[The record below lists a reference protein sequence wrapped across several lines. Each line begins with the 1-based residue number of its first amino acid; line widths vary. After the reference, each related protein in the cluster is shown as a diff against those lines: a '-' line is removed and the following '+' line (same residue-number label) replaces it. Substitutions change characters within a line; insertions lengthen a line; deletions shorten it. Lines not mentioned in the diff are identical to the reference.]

1 MLLKPLA
8 FLYGAVSVTFT
19 SDLPIERAIACL
31 RKGTARSVLHS
42 LARESAAGKVT
53 EHKVSLQRVI
63 PLVGNSFKPF
73 FIGRFEAE
81 DGRTLLRGAFTMHW
95 MVKLFMSFWFGFCI
109 LWTLLALAI
118 VVAKPAEAWL
128 FPLAGIGM
136 LLAGTAMVMLGK
148 WFARNDVRYLSK
160 VINEALAQSAA

>member
-1 MLLKPLA
+1 
-8 FLYGAVSVTFT
+8 
-19 SDLPIERAIACL
+19 
-31 RKGTARSVLHS
+31 
-42 LARESAAGKVT
+42 
-53 EHKVSLQRVI
+53 
-63 PLVGNSFKPF
+63 
-73 FIGRFEAE
+73 
-81 DGRTLLRGAFTMHW
+81 MHW